1 MAYKGAVASSKVDE
15 FRAIVRSISLEQC
28 ATIGGVLHSTLDSR
42 SSQDPINKKKIVDC
56 KAFTDGLLSVRQ
68 IRQKFTPADLADI
81 YNDANDR
88 ELAGLEIDELVDFI
102 QKSMGKAR
110 VLALKLRNALTKE
123 YNSVDGYRKAFLA
136 SCNPTTKFCDKDR
149 FTQFAEDYLRM
160 TVTDNDAMGMYSLFD
175 MNGDGKVSLDD
186 FCGFMSGR
194 STEATGVLNSG
205 NGDVIVDI
213 QISNTSQQD
222 SELMRAG
229 YTQGIPT
236 ELGGQETKY
245 DVSTQGSFGKGESIW
260 IWRRKQGTCSGRLK
274 PIVDIQLGEN
284 AATSSMVVA
293 GYTAVKG
300 SLAGMK
306 LWIRRAVSV
315 LDEREAIIALQVS
328 LGNMRNPSDNIWIKP
343 GVDWIRVD
351 ANFSKAGIIGM
362 VVGSVD
368 AFLWMLPCQVRSIEA
383 QGLQGMLRAAGGLS
397 VEKRL
402 EKICKIART
411 AIRANVP
418 IGQMRNVCNP
428 IEQAAF
434 TGDAGATSVVG
445 EADSAASATA
455 VQRGRPQ
462 GMRAFDFSN
471 LYHDYDQTSAG
482 KMNSQK
488 LYKLLKHS
496 GVWLERDEV
505 NYMFRYMDVSINYA
519 VSREEYAKCLSLTDF
534 EIDECVEL
542 MRFKLLPSHRS
553 GNKSANNDAR
563 DARILAQVFKLIN
576 TDGDGI
582 ISLAEF
588 MHLMAA
594 LEIYVTEE
602 EARKILHMMDVDGD
616 DRVEENDF
624 VAFIKHDSETHINRA
639 HHLRETANILR
650 RWLNRGNPSSVD
662 TAQGVENSKQWEEL
676 KTRYQRGRGGTF
688 PNFLDADDILLT
700 CAYLGNCT
708 SPVGSR
714 ELVLMIAPEQNGR
727 IAQQDLMNFMGR
739 NIRSYG
745 ELAALLERDIMKPL
759 FDRYRAFQKA
769 VELEDPNAQILE
781 SDYLRM
787 RKEVVQEVQNTAVQA
802 GTTRGN
808 AANGADGS
816 VHDVVSVL
824 QLKGGIEAAMRR
836 YKEFDGRA
844 PNAEE
849 WADLACLTGS
859 AVAEEDVYGVNVSKF
874 MEKILPVVAGGL
886 VDRNITSG
894 TPASMDVLVKE
905 ISRLIRAE
913 ALEAGGGAKLDYH
926 ASFNI
931 INKDGDEVLSI
942 EEFRSNLI
950 RLQLSHLCPEGELP
964 KLLRLFDTNGKGF
977 ITFDDFM
984 GFVNKYKGLAEEGGF
999 VQEIEVEQDDPAK
1012 MSDTPPLAITRNAD
1026 CDFVIWFIWRQCCRL
1041 EPGDPECIIT
1051 ELESACQETEL
1062 TQSEGSISIKELWNL
1077 LFELKI
1083 QTSNNI
1089 SKPVF
1094 EKGIRYLLIDS
1105 RGKRAAFDND
1115 QPDGQI
1121 DYSALCRYV
1130 VRMGRGHAAMRD
1142 ERNAA
1147 NQTLYKRLVGELR
1160 QFLLSLSVTEF
1171 ASGYTPRFASPQMED
1186 DKQKRIEKVF
1196 RRMDSDGDGKLSPA
1210 EFKGG
1215 LKRLGYKD
1223 EKLWTRSIV
1232 MLFFAEVDSNNDG
1245 MISLEEL
1252 SKLFTAEDPR
1262 ANRNNSKLTL
1272 AEPSFGHDANGNNVE
1287 DADDIFGGHKGAF
1300 AESELYFKAF
1310 TTLKEMVPVE
1320 DGQQPNVAIAN
1331 AIRRFFSKND
1341 AQGKGQVS
1349 EERFRAFLRRSG
1361 MLDRLTSGELRRMTE
1376 SLRRRN
1382 GTSGTTIDYEK
1393 FISYLDS
1400 ANVNGPSS
1408 RADMVLL
1415 RLRDA
1420 AMNSAASGRPFYGLC
1435 SLADSSNSG
1444 RLTKEELLL
1453 TCKMMG
1459 CALSGQ
1465 DLETLRAYTPDTC
1478 FGKDG
1483 TVDYKEINYVI
1494 HNEQPNNSDLFS
1506 LGPASFT
1513 RQGPVDN
1520 RYTSATTYNNTPAL
1534 SVSTPFATTPAPPAG
1549 RMNVTYTT
1557 PRGEFDRL
1565 AVNPLHSALPARQVA
1580 AAAYDERDLTVV
1592 ADRVR
1597 SGLAASR
1604 ETLPRLFESED
1615 PRGEG
1620 VVHTRVFVR
1629 STDEIGLMLTNGD
1642 ISIIQAAFPGGV
1654 ERIDYEALWR
1664 YVQANNTSSSRA
1676 GPPGTATRGMMGF
1689 SREPL
1694 YVNPR
1699 TLSRMA
1705 ECRADGRNPR
1715 DLFEAY
1721 DLDRTGL
1728 VDAWRFRE
1736 MLQRLNL
1743 FNNDAFIEHALKDF
1757 AALGEGGQV
1766 SYDDFCRVLETA
1778 ESSSGRANNV
1788 RGSSTGI
1795 RSALRTE
1802 SRDPLDSSNV
1812 EKWLTRQASPKQRR
1826 EFADVYDSLKSFKT
1840 MQTEREIP
1848 IALDEGSDFDRSY
1861 NDRDRAERNNDRY
1874 DADIRDSR
1882 EGYLRP
1888 PKASDSRDFGRSVR
1902 TPSNRYGSASYGSTE
1917 NLRNSS
1923 SYTRGGD
1930 TPKGA
1935 LLPASSSP
1943 SRVGSKMWGSHTSL
1957 DLKGVAPRVEPGL
1970 WVCAVCLYTEN
1981 HNSQDK
1987 CNICDSANYAKRP
2000 EFVVKEQ
2007 CNNCT
2012 FLNGQYSGEC
2022 EMCGE
2027 PLRGGRGG
2035 HTEAKANRERSS
2047 TPNRRY

>member
-1 MAYKGAVASSKVDE
+1 MASSKVDE

-28 ATIGGVLHSTLDSR
+28 ATIAGVLHSTLDSR
-42 SSQDPINKKKIVDC
+42 STQDPINKKKIVDC

-68 IRQKFTPADLADI
+68 VRQKFTPADLADI

-88 ELAGLEIDELVDFI
+88 ELAGLDIDELVDFI

-110 VLALKLRNALTKE
+110 VLALKLRNALAKE

-136 SCNPTTKFCDKDR
+136 SCNPTTKICDKDR

-194 STEATGVLNSG
+194 STEATGILNSG

-213 QISNTSQQD
+213 QISNTPQQD
-222 SELMRAG
+222 SDLMRAG
-229 YTQGIPT
+229 YTQVIPT

-260 IWRRKQGTCSGRLK
+260 VWRRKQGTCSGRLK

-306 LWIRRAVSV
+306 LWIRRAVNST
-315 LDEREAIIALQVS
+315 DEREAIISLQVS
-328 LGNMRNPSDNIWIKP
+328 LGNMKNPSDNIWIKP

-351 ANFSKAGIIGM
+351 ANFSKSGLFGLVM
-362 VVGSVD
+362 RNVD
-368 AFLWMLPCQVRSIEA
+368 AFLWMLPSQVRSIEA
-383 QGLQGMLRAAGGLS
+383 PGLQGMLRAAGGLS
-397 VEKRL
+397 EEKRL

-418 IGQMRNVCNP
+418 AVQMRNVCNP
-428 IEQAAF
+428 IDVSNF
-434 TGDAGATSVVG
+434 TGKNADPASVG
-445 EADSAASATA
+445 SEENTASSAAA

-471 LYHDYDQTSAG
+471 LYHDYDQTLAG

-496 GVWLERDEV
+496 GVWLEPDEV
-505 NYMFRYMDVSINYA
+505 NYMFRYMDVSINYL

-542 MRFKLLPSHRS
+542 MRSKLLPSHRT
-553 GNKSANNDAR
+553 GTANNDAR

-650 RWLNRGNPSSVD
+650 RWLNRGNTSSMD
-662 TAQGVENSKQWEEL
+662 TTQAVENSKQWEEL
-676 KTRYQRGRGGTF
+676 KTRYQKGRGGTF
-688 PNFLDADDILLT
+688 PNFLDADDILST

-727 IAQQDLMNFMGR
+727 ITQQDLMNFMGR

-745 ELAALLERDIMKPL
+745 ELAALCERDIMKPL
-759 FDRYRAFQKA
+759 FDLYKAFQKA
-769 VELEDPNAQILE
+769 VELEDPNAQVLE
-781 SDYLRM
+781 ADYLRM

-802 GTTRGN
+802 GGTSGTVSN
-808 AANGADGS
+808 AANGEGY

-844 PNAEE
+844 PSTEE

-894 TPASMDVLVKE
+894 TPASLDVLVKE

-913 ALEAGGGAKLDYH
+913 ALEAGGGTKLDYR

-942 EEFRSNLI
+942 DEFRSNLI

-964 KLLRLFDTNGKGF
+964 KLLRLFDTSNKGY

-999 VQEIEVEQDDPAK
+999 VQEIEIEQDDPAK

-1026 CDFVIWFIWRQCCRL
+1026 CDYVIWFIWRQCCRL

-1089 SKPVF
+1089 SKHVF
-1094 EKGIRYLLIDS
+1094 EKGVRYLLIDS

-1130 VRMGRGHAAMRD
+1130 VRMGRGQAAMRD

-1147 NQTLYKRLVGELR
+1147 NKVLYKRLSGELR
-1160 QFLLSLSVTEF
+1160 QFLLNLSATEF
-1171 ASGYTPRFASPQMED
+1171 ASGYTPRFASPQVED

-1223 EKLWTRSIV
+1223 EKLWTRAVV
-1232 MLFFAEVDSNNDG
+1232 MLFFAEVDTNNDG
-1245 MISLEEL
+1245 LISLEEL
-1252 SKLFTAEDPR
+1252 SKLFSPEDPR

-1272 AEPSFGHDANGNNVE
+1272 AEPSFGRDGNGNNGD

-1300 AESELYFKAF
+1300 AESELFFKAF
-1310 TTLKEMVPVE
+1310 TTLKEMVPIE
-1320 DGQQPNVAIAN
+1320 DGQQPNVAIAS

-1361 MLDRLTSGELRRMTE
+1361 MLDRLTSGELRRLAE
-1376 SLRRRN
+1376 ALRRRN
-1382 GTSGTTIDYEK
+1382 GSSGTSIDYEK
-1393 FISYLDS
+1393 FITNLDN

-1420 AMNSAASGRPFYGLC
+1420 ALNSAGSGRPFYGLC
-1435 SLADSSNSG
+1435 ALADPSNSG

-1459 CALSGQ
+1459 CALSAQ
-1465 DLETLRAYTPDTC
+1465 DLDTLRAYTPDTC

-1494 HNEQPNNSDLFS
+1494 NNEQPNNSDLFS
-1506 LGPASFT
+1506 MGPASFT
-1513 RQGPVDN
+1513 RQGPTDN
-1520 RYTSATTYNNTPAL
+1520 RYASATTYNNTPRLAA
-1534 SVSTPFATTPAPPAG
+1534 STPFAQTPAQSAG
-1549 RMNVTYTT
+1549 RMNATYST

-1565 AVNPLHSALPARQVA
+1565 ASTPLHSALPNRQVA

-1592 ADRVR
+1592 ADRIR
-1597 SGLAASR
+1597 SGLAACR
-1604 ETLPRLFESED
+1604 DTLPRVFESDD
-1615 PRGEG
+1615 PRGDG

-1629 STDEIGLMLTNGD
+1629 ATDEIGLMLTNGD
-1642 ISIIQAAFPGGV
+1642 VSIIQAAFPGGV
-1654 ERIDYEALWR
+1654 DRIDYEALWR
-1664 YVQANNTSSSRA
+1664 YVQSNNTSSSRA
-1676 GPPGTATRGMMGF
+1676 AAPGTAARGSSTRGF
-1689 SREPL
+1689 AREPKYL
-1694 YVNPR
+1694 NAR
-1699 TLSRMA
+1699 TLSRLA
-1705 ECRADGRNPR
+1705 DCRADGRDPR

-1743 FNNDAFIEHALKDF
+1743 FDNDAFIEIALTDF
-1757 AALGEGGQV
+1757 AALRERDMI

-1778 ESSSGRANNV
+1778 EGSSGRVVNI

-1795 RSALRTE
+1795 KSALRTDT
-1802 SRDPLDSSNV
+1802 RDPLDSANV
-1812 EKWLTRQASPKQRR
+1812 EQWLTRAASPKQRR
-1826 EFADVYDSLKSFKT
+1826 EFSDVYDSLKSFKT

-1861 NDRDRAERNNDRY
+1861 HRDSNNDRY
-1874 DADIRDSR
+1874 ESADVRDSR

-1888 PKASDSRDFGRSVR
+1888 PKASDSRDFGRSAR

-1923 SYTRGGD
+1923 SYTRGGNS
-1930 TPKGA
+1930 PKGS

-1981 HNSQDK
+1981 GSSQDT
-1987 CNICDSANYAKRP
+1987 CSICDSANYAKRP
-2000 EFVVKEQ
+2000 DFVVKEQ
-2007 CNNCT
+2007 CGNCT
-2012 FLNGQYSGEC
+2012 FLNGQYSGAC

-2027 PLRGGRGG
+2027 PMKGGRSG
-2035 HTEAKANRERSS
+2035 HTEAKADRERSS